1 MDSFLVAPK
10 SFLDAL
16 EKELI
21 DSGLAEE
28 EEEEEQGGASTR
40 AWQGFARAAAL
51 ALPARLLAR

>member
-28 EEEEEQGGASTR
+28 EEEEQGGASHAR
-40 AWQGFARAAAL
+40 GQGFARAAAL
-51 ALPARLLAR
+51 ALPARVLAR